1 MPINSTWKCPAP
13 TRDVTSMPIGENA
26 VVYIRAH
33 MNTEGYGGQVLKGS
47 VANGFQPV
55 DVEVGFAADVETLLP
70 LPEGCAF

>member
-1 MPINSTWKCPAP
+1 
-13 TRDVTSMPIGENA
+13 
-26 VVYIRAH
+26 

-55 DVEVGFAADVETLLP
+55 DVEAGFAADVETLLP